1 MAIPLCMGELETKNQ
16 NMLEFVEKYSKN
28 IYSQNGEDGI
38 IEECLKRMKIEIG
51 SCCEFGA
58 ADGYFCS
65 NTRALIEKGWM
76 FTMLEASNGQ
86 FVTPENV
93 NELVPNCDVLSIDID
108 GNDYAVWKE
117 YKHKP
122 KIVIIEINSSLN
134 PEIDFFTP
142 DRGCSFIKM
151 VHLGFLKNYF
161 LLCHTGNLIFID
173 NEYWDLFPE
182 RHKLKSIYD
191 LFNKSWLV

>member
-1 MAIPLCMGELETKNQ
+1 MI
-16 NMLEFVEKYSKN
+16 EFVEKYSKN

-65 NTRALIEKGWM
+65 NTRALIEKGWN

-93 NELVPNCDVLSIDID
+93 NVLVPDCDVLSIDID
-108 GNDYAVWKE
+108 GNDYAVWKA
-117 YKHKP
+117 YKHRP
-122 KIVIIEINSSLN
+122 KIVVIEINSSLD
-134 PEIDFFTP
+134 PQKDFFTP
-142 DRGCSFIKM
+142 EQGCNYSM
-151 VHLGFLKNYF
+151 MMRLGWDKDYF
-161 LLCHTGNLIFID
+161 LLCHTGNMIFID
-173 NEYWDLFPE
+173 RQYFELFPDYSYGITD
-182 RHKLKSIYD
+182 RFD
-191 LFNKSWLV
+191 KSWLC

>member
-1 MAIPLCMGELETKNQ
+1 MI
-16 NMLEFVEKYSKN
+16 EFVEKYSKN

-38 IEECLKRMKIEIG
+38 IEECLRRMNIEIG

-65 NTRALIEKGWM
+65 NTRALIEKGWN

-93 NELVPNCDVLSIDID
+93 NELVPDCDVLSIDID

-122 KIVIIEINSSLN
+122 KIVVIEINSSLD
-134 PEIDFFTP
+134 PRVDFFTP
-142 DRGCSFIKM
+142 EQGANFSKM
-151 VHLGFLKNYF
+151 LYLGINKGYE
-161 LLCHTGNLIFID
+161 LLCHTGNMIFID
-173 NEYWDLFPE
+173 KKYSSLFPE
-182 RHKLKSIYD
+182 VEGLSFS
-191 LFNKSWLV
+191 LFNESWLC